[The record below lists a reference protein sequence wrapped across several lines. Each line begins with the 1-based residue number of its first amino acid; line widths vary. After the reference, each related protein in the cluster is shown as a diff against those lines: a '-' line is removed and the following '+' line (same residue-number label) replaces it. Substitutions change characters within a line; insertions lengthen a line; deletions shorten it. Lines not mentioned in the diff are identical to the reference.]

1 MGRSGAYGDKVEEA
15 DRSPNNVPNI
25 PCHGCRALR
34 LLSLL
39 LQKREKNGMRRQ
51 AEECFRTS
59 HQKWQTGPPQLFQEQ
74 SPPHTARIHTLY
86 AYTVTHTL
94 EKELY
99 NTSAV
104 PFHKPN

>member
-15 DRSPNNVPNI
+15 DGSPNNVPNI

-34 LLSLL
+34 LLSLF
-39 LQKREKNGMRRQ
+39 LQKHEKENGMRRQ

-74 SPPHTARIHTLY
+74 PHP
-86 AYTVTHTL
+86 THTHTHAICT
-94 EKELY
+94 Y
-99 NTSAV
+99 CYT
-104 PFHKPN
+104 HI